1 MMQDIVIY
9 GAGGFG
15 REIACLLNAINRIE
29 PQWNLIGFID
39 DGVPIGTCNKFGKV
53 LGNLAF
59 LNEYPTQLAVVISV
73 ATPAILQKLDIS
85 IINPNIY
92 FPNIIAPN
100 VNLFDYESFKIGK
113 GNLIFF
119 GCRVSCDVIIGNFN
133 LLNGAV
139 SLGHD
144 VRLGNYNVL
153 GPSTRISGD
162 TTIGNQNFFGV
173 QSIVLQGLK
182 IGNHTRIGAGSVIMR
197 NTKDHSL
204 YYGNPAKKIQL

>member
-1 MMQDIVIY
+1 MQDIVIY

-15 REIACLLNAINRIE
+15 REIACLLNAINKID

-39 DGVPIGTCNKFGKV
+39 DGVLIGTGNRFGKV
-53 LGNLAF
+53 LGDLAF
-59 LNEYPTQLAVVISV
+59 LNNYQQQLAVIISV
-73 ATPAILQKLDIS
+73 ANPAILQKLAVTIT
-85 IINPNIY
+85 NNNIY

-100 VNLFDYESFKIGK
+100 VNIFDNESFKIGR

-119 GCRVSCDVIIGNFN
+119 GCRISCDVSMGDFN

-144 VRLGNYNVL
+144 VKLGNYNVL

-162 TTIGNQNFFGV
+162 TQIGDQNFFGV
-173 QSIVLQGLK
+173 QAIVLQGFK
-182 IGNHTRIGAGSVIMR
+182 IGNETRIGVNSVIMR

-204 YYGNPAKKIQL
+204 YHGNPAKRIQL

>member
-1 MMQDIVIY
+1 MEDIVIY

-15 REIACLLNAINRIE
+15 REIACLLNAINKIA

-39 DGVPIGTCNKFGKV
+39 DGVSAGTSNRFGKV

-59 LNEYPTQLAVVISV
+59 LNKYPQQLAVIISV
-73 ATPAILQKLDIS
+73 ANPTILQKIAVT
-85 IINPNIY
+85 ITNTNIY

-100 VNLFDYESFKIGK
+100 VNIFDNESFTIGK

-119 GCRVSCDVIIGNFN
+119 GCKVSCDVSMGDFN

-144 VRLGNYNVL
+144 VKLGNCNVL
-153 GPSTRISGD
+153 GPSTRISGNTSVGD
-162 TTIGNQNFFGV
+162 QNFFGV
-173 QSIVLQGLK
+173 QAIVLQGLK
-182 IGNHTRIGAGSVIMR
+182 IGNETRIGANSVIMR
-197 NTKDHSL
+197 NTKDHTL
-204 YYGNPAKKIQL
+204 YHGNPAKKIQL

>member
-1 MMQDIVIY
+1 MQDIVIY

-15 REIACLLNAINRIE
+15 REIACLLNAINQST
-29 PQWNLIGFID
+29 PQWNFLGFID
-39 DGVPIGTCNKFGKV
+39 DGVSVGTSNRFGKV
-53 LGNLAF
+53 LGDLAF
-59 LNEYPTQLAVVISV
+59 LNDCPEKLAVVISV
-73 ATPAILQKLDIS
+73 ANPSILEKLAATIT
-85 IINPNIY
+85 NTNIY

-100 VNLFDYESFKIGK
+100 VNIFDNESFTIGK

-119 GCRVSCDVIIGNFN
+119 GCRISCDVTIGDFN

-144 VRLGNYNVL
+144 VKLGNYNVL
-153 GPSTRISGD
+153 GPSTRISGE
-162 TTIGNQNFFGV
+162 TIIGDQNFFGV

-182 IGNHTRIGAGSVIMR
+182 IGNQTRIGVNSVIMR

-204 YYGNPAKKIQL
+204 YHGNPAKKIQL